1 MTTAISPGAALSAES
16 IRQALTPSA
25 RALLRALTV
34 LDATD
39 STNAVLLRLEPG
51 RRHAH
56 AVLAESQTRG
66 RGRRQREW
74 HSPPG
79 GNIYLSLGWRFS
91 VAPAHLATLP
101 LVTAV
106 CACRALERAG
116 LQDHGIKWP
125 NDILVGGS
133 KLAGILVETQSA
145 ASRDLLAVIG
155 VGLNV
160 RMPEPPWGMPAAS
173 IDRPWTDLASQLPPG
188 RRGISRNALSALL
201 LDELLPGLERYAI
214 DGFAPFRQAWDQ
226 RDLLAGRRVGI
237 EGNGPNPSG
246 TARSGTVLGI
256 DDSGGLSV
264 DLDKYGVQVLHA
276 ADVSI
281 LDA

>member
-1 MTTAISPGAALSAES
+1 MTSDEPLSAER
-16 IRQALTPSA
+16 IRQAMAPAA
-25 RALLRALTV
+25 RNLLQTLTV

-51 RRHAH
+51 QRHAH

-66 RGRRQREW
+66 RGRRQRAW

-91 VAPAHLATLP
+91 AATAQLATLP

-116 LQDHGIKWP
+116 LRDHGIKWP

-145 ASRDLLAVIG
+145 ASRELLAVIG

-160 RMPEPPWGMPAAS
+160 RMPAPPWGMPAAS
-173 IDRPWTDLASQLPPG
+173 IDRPWTDLASQLPPE
-188 RRGISRNALSALL
+188 RRGIGRNELSALL
-201 LDELLPGLERYAI
+201 LDELLPGLEHYAAE
-214 DGFAPFRQAWDQ
+214 GFGSFRQAWIQ
-226 RDLLAGRRVGI
+226 RDLLAGKRVGI
-237 EGNGPNPSG
+237 EGNGMAHN
-246 TARSGTVLGI
+246 GTVLGL

-264 DLDKYGVQVLHA
+264 DLDEVGVQVLHA
-276 ADVSI
+276 AEVSI